1 MKKFKVLLKQIIDN
15 INVVIMHMFYILPV
29 NENMIVMESEGD
41 YTDNVR
47 VFYDYMIRNK
57 LNEKYKIVWVVRN
70 PMVYTKEKNVTFVA
84 RRGKII
90 KFRLDYYAAVSKFF
104 VFSHPYWLKTWRPE
118 QIVIHTTHSVA
129 MLKATKK
136 NKCKYSN
143 VALVCSEYV
152 KETRSEIFK
161 LELDELLLLGMPR
174 LDLMYEHMDCLG
186 KLFPQRKYRKFI
198 LVMETFKQSGGWKD
212 STCGDNYAIN
222 VISNKEQIM
231 ELDRFLDTVDSILVI
246 KIHHLQ
252 DLSFLNRV
260 QLRNVYYITDKELA
274 AYDIQV
280 NQLLENADILL
291 TDYSSVFYDYLLVDR
306 PIGFLLGDIEQ
317 YSRGFIME
325 NPFEEMPGEKIR
337 TVKELISFLMM
348 SISGEDRYTEER
360 KEIRDKVFEYQDNKN
375 CERLFNWMEQQVPLS
390 WSERRN

>member
-1 MKKFKVLLKQIIDN
+1 MKKFKILLKQIVDN
-15 INVVIMHMFYILPV
+15 INMVIMHMFYTLPV
-29 NENMIVMESEGD
+29 NENMIIMESGGD

-70 PMVYTKEKNVTFVA
+70 PMVYKKEKNVTFVA

-118 QIVIHTTHSVA
+118 QIVIHTTHSAA
-129 MLKATKK
+129 MLKAAKK

-152 KETRSEIFK
+152 KEIRSEIFK

-174 LDLMYEHMDCLG
+174 LDLMYEHMDCVG

-198 LVMETFKQSGGWKD
+198 LVMETFKQSVGWKD
-212 STCGDNYAIN
+212 STCGENYAIN
-222 VISNKEQIM
+222 VINNKEQIM
-231 ELDRFLDTVDSILVI
+231 ELDRFLDTMDSILVV

-252 DLSFLNRV
+252 DLSFLKRV
-260 QLRNVYYITDKELA
+260 QLRNVLYITDKELA
-274 AYDIQV
+274 TYNIQV
-280 NQLLENADILL
+280 NQLLENADVLL

-375 CERLFNWMEQQVPLS
+375 CERLFNWMEQQVSLS